1 MSNWQVYGVG
11 AGVTTLFHPIGY
23 AKVLIQIGHEP
34 IEPSISS
41 TIFGKDKLYYPNVFQ
56 YISYIKRTDG
66 FFGLYRGLFP
76 RILGGFVGTA
86 VQNKANQYFKPAQL
100 QKEETEKKEEKD
112 EALVDWLK
120 TLAKETSQE
129 TVSRCL
135 GLIASQPF
143 HVVMLRSMAQ
153 FVGGEKQY
161 SGIYTGLVEIYQT
174 DGIRGFFAGI
184 VPRIIGEVIA
194 IWLTNIIASFL
205 NKYFIDNKEMKSYT
219 HALCGLFISVVTYP
233 FQLVSNIM
241 GVNEAELIASPSPK
255 YKDWTDCWSELSQQ
269 GQLKRGSSI
278 FFRQY
283 NGPVFNRGGKMYPA
297 KSHMFV
303 HQ

>member
-1 MSNWQVYGVG
+1 MNNWQVYGVG

-34 IEPSISS
+34 IEPISSS
-41 TIFGKDKLYYPNVFQ
+41 TIFGKEKLYYPNVFQ

-66 FFGLYRGLFP
+66 FFGMYRGLFP
-76 RILGGFVGTA
+76 RVLGGLVGTA
-86 VQNKANQYFKPAQL
+86 VQNAANQYFTPAKA
-100 QKEETEKKEEKD
+100 QKEETVKNEE
-112 EALVDWLK
+112 EFLDWLK
-120 TLAKETSQE
+120 TFAKETSQE
-129 TVSRCL
+129 TVTRCL
-135 GLIASQPF
+135 GIIASQPF

-174 DGIRGFFAGI
+174 DGISGFFAGL
-184 VPRIIGEVIA
+184 VPRIMGEVIA
-194 IWLTNIIASFL
+194 IWLTNFVASVL
-205 NKYFIDNKEMKSYT
+205 NKYFIESKEMKSYT
-219 HALCGLFISVVTYP
+219 HALCGLFVSVITYP

-241 GVNEAELIASPSPK
+241 GVNGAELVAAPSPK
-255 YKDWTDCWSELSQQ
+255 YTDWRDCWAQLNQQ

-283 NGPVFNRGGKMYPA
+283 NGPVLNRGGKIYPA
-297 KSHMFV
+297 RSHMFV
-303 HQ
+303 Q